1 MFGALADCVNRRI
14 SPPVPGYGAIGTGD
28 LTALAVTALCLRGE
42 REWLRAPAR
51 PPRFALQSA
60 DALAF
65 ISSNA
70 ATLGEA
76 ALACHDLG
84 ELLRAAMP
92 VAALSHLATA
102 ASTEAYAA
110 AVHEA
115 RPYPGQQVVAGVMR
129 RLLDGSEDGSGGAG
143 EPGWRRRSGDRR

>member
-1 MFGALADCVNRRI
+1 MGLARRTDLANQIAAGGSGVDPGVLGALAECVNRRI

-51 PPRFALQSA
+51 PPRFALEPA

-70 ATLGEA
+70 LSA
-76 ALACHDLG
+76 ARG
-84 ELLRAAMP
+84 
-92 VAALSHLATA
+92 
-102 ASTEAYAA
+102 AA
-110 AVHEA
+110 AAPA
-115 RPYPGQQVVAGVMR
+115 RGR
-129 RLLDGSEDGSGGAG
+129 SLRGSG
-143 EPGWRRRSGDRR
+143 